1 MITAKTYD
9 KDLAVLRD
17 KIARLQA
24 ELSEVIGAL
33 GQISGHG
40 LEDLREEAAAG
51 AANLKQQGR
60 QVQSALSRSAGRIET
75 TIEDSIRTQPVLTI
89 ALATAAIALLLS
101 PLLVR
106 R

>member
-1 MITAKTYD
+1 MITVETYN
-9 KDLAVLRD
+9 KDVDQLRD

-24 ELSEVIGAL
+24 DLSEVIGAV

-51 AANLKQQGR
+51 AANIKKQGR
-60 QVQSALSRSAGRIET
+60 QVQSALSRSAVQLET
-75 TIEDSIRTQPVLTI
+75 TIESSIRTQPVLTV
-89 ALATAAIALLLS
+89 ALAIAALAVLIS